1 MAGPLILVVD
11 DEKDIVEIICDLFAG
26 EGYRT
31 CTAYDGQQA
40 LQAIAREK
48 PDAVILDIKM
58 PVLDGLEVIRRIRAE
73 PSLASLP
80 VVVLTATQVIQELQ
94 DRFREL
100 HVTTW
105 ISKPFEPEDLLTAVK
120 RALKKAS

>member
-11 DEKDIVEIICDLFAG
+11 DEKDIVEIICDLLAA
-26 EGYRT
+26 EGFRT
-31 CTAYDGQQA
+31 RAAYDGQQA
-40 LQAIAREK
+40 LEEIARQR

-73 PSLASLP
+73 PSTASLP
-80 VVVLTATQVIQELQ
+80 IVVLTATQVIQELQ

-100 HVTTW
+100 RVATW
-105 ISKPFEPEDLLTAVK
+105 ISKPFEPEDLLATVKHALK
-120 RALKKAS
+120 RA